1 MDYVILD
8 LEWNGCYSSKVG
20 GYINEIIEFGAV
32 KLNERM
38 EIIGQFSVL
47 VRPELTKKLRSRVKN
62 LTSLTNDDL
71 KRGCP
76 FQYALNKFQKFVKN
90 CVLMTWSTSDLAAL
104 ESNCQYYLKNSRL
117 PFVKRYV
124 DLQMYCQE
132 MMGINDKNPI
142 GLVAAAEMLG
152 LDVEDIPHHRAVGDS
167 IVSAKCLQK
176 LYSKG
181 AMKAHIQKADC
192 DEFYKKLDFRNTYIY
207 NLESPLI
214 DKEMMFINCPA
225 CGARANKQKAW
236 EQKNK
241 SFYSEFLCPKCRND
255 FKAKIQ
261 FRVKHDGIVTVK
273 KIVTPNNEEE
283 TEKTT
288 SAD

>member
-1 MDYVILD
+1 MNYVILD
-8 LEWNGCYSSKVG
+8 LEWNGGYSAKVG

-32 KLNERM
+32 KLNEKM
-38 EIIGQFSVL
+38 ELIGQFSVL
-47 VRPELTKKLRSRVKN
+47 VKPELTKRLRSRVQT

-76 FQYALNKFQKFVKN
+76 FLYALNKFQKFMKN
-90 CVLMTWSTSDLAAL
+90 CVLMTWSTSDLTAL
-104 ESNCQYYLKNSRL
+104 ESNCRYHVKSPRL
-117 PFVKRYV
+117 PFIKKYV

-132 MMGINDKNPI
+132 MMGINDKSPI

-192 DEFYKKLDFRNTYIY
+192 DEFYERLDFRSTYLY
-207 NLESPLI
+207 NLDNPLV
-214 DKEMMFINCPA
+214 DKSVMHINCGV
-225 CGARANKQKAW
+225 CGARANLQSPW
-236 EQKNK
+236 ESKNK
-241 SFYSEFLCPKCRND
+241 SFYSSFVCPVCQNEFR
-255 FKAKIQ
+255 AKIQ
-261 FRVKHDGIVTVK
+261 FRVKYDGIVPVK
-273 KIVTPNNEEE
+273 KILTNNSEE
-283 TEKTT
+283 TEKEL
-288 SAD
+288 SAE